1 MSIILILL
9 GIACE
14 VVKANAWIMIPDFV
28 SYVLFGLAGLMIIIE
43 IISWIDIKR
52 QHSKLVDKINKKLN
66 KW

>member
-9 GIACE
+9 GIVCE
-14 VVKANAWIMIPDFV
+14 VVKANAWAMIPDFV

-52 QHSKLVDKINKKLN
+52 QHSKLVDKIIKKL